1 MRPSLD
7 SFSARQVVQR
17 IELLLVILCMG
28 VFGAGSR
35 VLAQSTPAYA
45 EVDSLFAEHCLDC
58 HGHEEP
64 EAKLVLETHAGLT
77 AGGESGALLSADA
90 DASLLVR
97 YLEGRVEKDG
107 KVRIMPP
114 GKRKKLAPAQ
124 IAVIKDWI
132 RGGAVP
138 PPAGYVRIRTLDVP
152 KIVPTASTPLPVHA
166 LAYEPSRNLFAVA
179 RHGVVDLVDADSRQ
193 ILRTLKGHAGA
204 VNRVVFAEQG
214 RRLFAASG
222 EPGVSGEVREW
233 NTDDATL
240 VRVLVGHTDAIYAM
254 AISPDGS
261 RLATGGYD
269 QRILMWN
276 LGTGTMERALT
287 GHNGAIFGLAFRP
300 DGRVL
305 ASASADRTI
314 KLWNPVSG
322 ERLDTLS
329 QPLKEQYAVA
339 FRPDGRR
346 LYAGGVDNRI
356 RIYEISPEARETT
369 NPLLEARFVHEG
381 AILAIAVSAD
391 GASIAT
397 SADDRSVKLWKTE
410 DFTERALLE
419 PQPDWAPALV
429 FGRDGKTLLAGRLDG
444 SLGYYQTSDG
454 SASKPPQPKLSRLEP
469 RGVQRG
475 VRTRLRLVGDHL
487 SELKGVKSGDP
498 RIKVELLPAAAAGA
512 RLRELNVFVP
522 ADMPRGAYEFSGT
535 DADAKQAKVTL
546 HVDALPQ
553 MAVGDLGPENA
564 LRTGQMP
571 VDVWGV
577 FDPGPGFHTI
587 VFEGRTGETL
597 VFDLRARELGSKASV
612 HLTLTDS
619 GGHPL
624 GSAASFDGKPD
635 PLLSHRFDADGQYRI
650 ELREETMAGSEE
662 HFYRLTL
669 GALPFVT
676 DVYPLVVRDQESVQL
691 VGYNLGAEAAVS
703 VPSGTGRRREITVDP
718 EQYWSRR
725 KFPIVVESWAV
736 TREQEPNDEPGTALG
751 TPVPG
756 SVAGRVDSDGPM
768 DTDLVTFEAMQ
779 GKTYIV
785 ETEASALG
793 SPIDTRID
801 LLNDRAEP
809 VRRVRLQSVRDSSI
823 TFRAISSGAGGAR
836 LVNTDEM
843 QLNDLLYM
851 NGEVVKLFLAPRGP
865 DSQWDFYTLNGGRR
879 NYYDT
884 SATSHA
890 LAEDCYIVRPLAPG
904 ENPAPNG
911 LPVFPLYYE
920 NDDDSENSKGSDSR
934 VTFTAPETGKYL
946 VRISDTRGWQGPRF
960 SYALTVREAR
970 PDFNVRISPD
980 SLTVRPGTGQSF
992 TVTRERTDGFEGE
1005 IEVVIENLPEGWIVS
1020 SPLIIEAGHE
1030 RATGILFATDGSVE
1044 PDEEAWKSVRVRA
1057 SAQVGDQRVVK
1068 EIGSLGRIHL
1078 GKPPEL
1084 ALELVPTVFTS
1095 TEISAEPSGVRVI
1108 TVHPGE
1114 TVPAWIRVTRQ
1125 GHKDLVTF
1133 SVENLPHGVIVDNIG
1148 LNGVLLPAGET
1159 EREVFL
1165 TCDKWVAPMTRL
1177 CFARAN
1183 QAGQPTSQPVLLRVL
1198 ARE

>member
-1 MRPSLD
+1 MG
-7 SFSARQVVQR
+7 
-17 IELLLVILCMG
+17 ILCLG
-28 VFGAGSR
+28 VFAANSR
-35 VLAQSTPAYA
+35 VAAQSTPVYA
-45 EVDSLFAEHCLDC
+45 DVDTLFAEHCLDC

-64 EAKLVLETHAGLT
+64 EGKLVLETHAGLI
-77 AGGESGALLSADA
+77 AGGESGPILSADA

-124 IAVIKDWI
+124 IAVVKDWI
-132 RGGAVP
+132 QGGSVP
-138 PPAGYVRIRTLDVP
+138 PPAGYARVRVLDVP
-152 KIVPTASTPLPVHA
+152 KIVPTANTPLPVHA
-166 LAYEPSRNLFAVA
+166 LAYEPSRNLIAVA
-179 RHGVVDLVDADSRQ
+179 RHGVVELVDADSRQ
-193 ILRTLKGHAGA
+193 IVRTVTGHAGA
-204 VNRVVFAEQG
+204 VNRVLFAEQG

-222 EPGVSGEVREW
+222 EPGVSGEIREW
-233 NTDDATL
+233 NTDDGTF

-276 LGTGTMERALT
+276 LGTGTMERALA

-300 DGRVL
+300 DGKIL

-381 AILAIAVSAD
+381 AILAIAVSPD

-410 DFTERALLE
+410 GFTEQALLE
-419 PQPDWAPALV
+419 PQPDWASALV
-429 FGRDGKTLLAGRLDG
+429 FGRDGKTLLTGRLDG
-444 SLGYYQTSDG
+444 SLGYYQSSDG
-454 SASKPPQPKLSRLEP
+454 SLAKPPQPKLSRLEP

-475 VRTRLRLVGDHL
+475 VRTRLRLVGEHL
-487 SELKGVKSGDP
+487 SQLEGVKSGDP
-498 RIKVELLPAAAAGA
+498 RIEVELLAAAQAAGTGS
-512 RLRELNVFVP
+512 RELSVFVP
-522 ADMPRGAYEFSGT
+522 TDMPRGAYELSGT
-535 DADAKQAKVTL
+535 AADAKRAKVTL

-553 MAVGDLGPENA
+553 LAVGDLGPDNA

-577 FDPGPGFHTI
+577 FEPGPGVHTI
-587 VFEGRTGETL
+587 VFEGRSGETL

-624 GSAASFDGKPD
+624 DSAASFDGKPD
-635 PLLSHRFDADGQYRI
+635 PLLAHRFDADGQYRI
-650 ELREETMAGSEE
+650 ELREETMAGSED
-662 HFYRLTL
+662 HYFRLTL

-691 VGYNLGAEAAVS
+691 VGYNLDSEASVS
-703 VPSGTGRRREITVDP
+703 VPPGAGRRRDIAVDP
-718 EQYWSRR
+718 DHYWSRR
-725 KFPIVVESWAV
+725 KFPIAVESWLVA
-736 TREQEPNDEPGTALG
+736 REQEPNDEPETAFGTQ
-751 TPVPG
+751 VPG
-756 SVAGRVDSDGPM
+756 SVAGHVDANGTF
-768 DTDLVTFEAMQ
+768 DTDLVSFEAVQ

-801 LLNDRAEP
+801 LLNDRGEP
-809 VRRVRLQSVRDSSI
+809 VPRVRLQSVRDSSI

-884 SATSHA
+884 SATAHA
-890 LAEDCYIVRPLAPG
+890 LADACYIVRPLAVG
-904 ENPAPNG
+904 EHPAPNG

-934 VTFTAPETGKYL
+934 VTFIAPDTATYL
-946 VRISDTRGWQGPRF
+946 IRVSDTRGRQGRRF

-980 SLTVRPGTGQSF
+980 SLTVRPGAGQSF
-992 TVTRERTDGFEGE
+992 TVTRERIDGFEGE
-1005 IEVVIENLPEGWIVS
+1005 IEIAIENLPKGWIVS
-1020 SPLIIEAGHE
+1020 SPLVIEAGHE
-1030 RATGILFATDGSVE
+1030 RATGTLFAIVGSVE
-1044 PDEEAWKSVRVRA
+1044 PDEDAWKSVRVIA
-1057 SAQVGDQRVVK
+1057 SAKVGDQSVAK
-1068 EIGSLGRIHL
+1068 EIGNLGRIRL

-1084 ALELVPTVFTS
+1084 ALKLVPTIFTS
-1095 TEISAEPSGVRVI
+1095 TETTAESSVLPVI

-1165 TCDKWVAPMTRL
+1165 SCDKWVAPMTRL